1 MSPRRV
7 TALLAALALAALG
20 VSRCNA
26 GTATP
31 PALTQVKVDLPG
43 YVEPHTPGSG
53 APEEMAPTS
62 AVSDL
67 LGPDPDLNTVTY
79 FRTSLPKPDGAPPRA
94 ILILIPG
101 FLGGGTTFDPL
112 ARQLVKAFNGNLE
125 VWAVD
130 RRPNQ
135 LEDRLGAMH
144 AEAGAGD
151 PACTTSPPASSCSIF
166 EGAQFYFPDTDND
179 PVVGV
184 GGAAGP
190 EDLDVNL
197 NGIIDDRLPLVD
209 SFGVTRGPRVLSQDD
224 ARFLA
229 YWGIDTYMRDWKM
242 LVDAAR
248 AIVGDGGL
256 VLIGGHSQGTSWA
269 SVYLAYD
276 FDPDPA
282 VVDAGHD
289 SVDGLLFLEGGGIGP
304 GVSPKPNLA
313 EYQATVASLASNG
326 GPDVFLTDFSGI
338 VLQDLGQAGEV
349 SSLAAYY
356 QPDEISLVQRTP
368 TFGSG
373 LVGQLI
379 NLPATNET
387 VLGLFLDDDFSP
399 IGAFRASIGFSNGF
413 NLLNDL
419 DGAGGF
425 LLPAYLAIQ
434 YPANAPPRTWQNSDE
449 AMPSCPPNAVAGPPG
464 CAILDNGPPSDPLD
478 PLDPPRN
485 WGVEAEV
492 SDLFDFAATQFGKAN
507 GFEWYFVDGRVSLD
521 FSYGNDS
528 SALVAESL
536 LADPGDEGPLRITQQ
551 AGVDVPVLAIGGSNG
566 LAPEPKSF
574 DRYLDS
580 IATPEADQE
589 VVILEGYAHLD
600 VTIARDNA
608 GVPYVTDWINR
619 LLQRKLLA
627 SF

>member
-1 MSPRRV
+1 MTR
-7 TALLAALALAALG
+7 LMLAALFAAALAALG
-20 VSRCNA
+20 ATKCNSGPA
-26 GTATP
+26 P
-31 PALTQVKVDLPG
+31 PSLTQVKVDVPG

-53 APEEMAPTS
+53 APEEMPVTS
-62 AVSDL
+62 AVTDL

-79 FRTSLPKPDGAPPRA
+79 FRTRFPKADGSPPRA

-112 ARQLVKAFNGNLE
+112 ARQLVQRFNGNLE

-135 LEDRLGAMH
+135 LEDRVGSIH
-144 AEAGAGD
+144 AELGAGD
-151 PACTTSPPASSCSIF
+151 ANCLTSPPASECAIF
-166 EGAQFYFPDTDND
+166 EGAQFYFADGDND
-179 PVVGV
+179 PVVGI

-197 NGIIDDRLPLVD
+197 NGIIDDRLPLED
-209 SFGVTRGPRVLSQDD
+209 SLGVVRGPRILTQDD

-242 LVDAAR
+242 LVDSAR
-248 AIVGDGGL
+248 AIVGDTGL
-256 VLIGGHSQGTSWA
+256 VLIGGHSQGTAWA
-269 SVYLAYD
+269 STYVAYD

-289 SVDGLLFLEGGGIGP
+289 SVDGLLFLEGGGIGSGAETRP
-304 GVSPKPNLA
+304 SLA
-313 EYQATVASLASNG
+313 EYQATVAGLAGDG

-338 VLQDLGQAGEV
+338 SLQDLGQSGEV
-349 SSLAAYY
+349 ASLAAFY
-356 QPDEISLVQRTP
+356 QPDEPSLVQRTP

-373 LVGQLI
+373 LVGTLI

-387 VLGLFLDDDFSP
+387 VVGLFLDDDFSP

-413 NLLNDL
+413 NVLNDL
-419 DGAGGF
+419 DGEAGF
-425 LLPAYLAIQ
+425 LLPAYIAIK
-434 YPANAPPRTWQNSDE
+434 YPANAPPRVWQNSDQV
-449 AMPSCPPNAVAGPPG
+449 MPTCPPEVEAGPPG
-464 CAILDNGPPSDPLD
+464 CAILDNGPPSDPND
-478 PLDPPRN
+478 PNDPPHD

-507 GFEWYFVDGRVSLD
+507 GFEWYFVSGRVNLD

-528 SALVAESL
+528 SALVAEAL
-536 LADPGDEGPLRITQQ
+536 AADPTDEGPLRITQQ
-551 AGVDVPVLAIGGSNG
+551 AGVDIPVLAIGGSNG
-566 LAPEPKSF
+566 LAPEAKSF

-580 IATPEADQE
+580 IATPLGDQE

-600 VTIARDNA
+600 VTIAKDNA
-608 GVPYVTDWINR
+608 GVPAITDWIDR
-619 LLQRKLLA
+619 LLQRKLL
-627 SF
+627 SGF